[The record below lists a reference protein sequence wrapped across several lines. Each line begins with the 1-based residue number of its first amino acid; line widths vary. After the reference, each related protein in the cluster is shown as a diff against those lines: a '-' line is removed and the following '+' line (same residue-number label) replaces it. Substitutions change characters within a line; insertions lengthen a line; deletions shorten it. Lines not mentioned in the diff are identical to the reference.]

1 VDGIETARQ
10 IRDRFRLPIIFMTG
24 YSNHAMQQQAE
35 DANCLGYLVK
45 PVSLKNILNIIDA

>member
-1 VDGIETARQ
+1 
-10 IRDRFRLPIIFMTG
+10 MTG